1 MTAYKGLMTIEV
13 ILYVLNV
20 TIHVLLVNGEQEKIV
35 LDAYLVDRFNKNN
48 AYVILV
54 PMMMVQI
61 LSVLY
66 ATIVV

>member
-1 MTAYKGLMTIEV
+1 MTIEV

-35 LDAYLVDRFNKNN
+35 LDAYLVDHFNKNN